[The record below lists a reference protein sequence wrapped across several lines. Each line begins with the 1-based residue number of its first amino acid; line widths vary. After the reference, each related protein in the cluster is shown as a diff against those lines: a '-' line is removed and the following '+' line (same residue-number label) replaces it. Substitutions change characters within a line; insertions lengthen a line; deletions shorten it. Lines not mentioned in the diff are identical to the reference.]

1 MKKRVL
7 FVALALFSF
16 AAFFSCSNAAGGSD
30 SESSK
35 PSSASASKKPGYVT
49 LTGTVSVSGAV
60 PKILSD
66 NYDSSSDN
74 GGVSRSAQ
82 PGINTSGDGATMEY
96 FARATSGDLVSEGA
110 FGSGAEAKMFGLEL
124 QAGIEWTIVV
134 GVREKST
141 QKPIPARTVYLSST
155 WKVKPDPAAPTISH
169 NFVPVPN
176 TSGGT
181 GSIALKI
188 KYSPSLYEITP
199 KFVDGPSGFEALNDE
214 NWTKLEKSDGW
225 IFQLSGVKSGKYEL
239 CLDFKVKSTNEIV
252 YSTIQSVTVANGM
265 TTDSWVA
272 DSSSSAVSPISA
284 SGEFNFNS
292 NASTLMAAFL
302 GTNLFVG
309 KVSDDCDAPA
319 DTNSGNYLSPLA
331 TVTAAVE
338 KIASFG
344 NKDSDYFVRVSGTVG
359 AMGSRLPAD
368 IESIS
373 KSSNAKSLTIIGTS
387 GSNADCIKT
396 ASAANPAVKV
406 STDVPVTFKNIKIM
420 GVSGGMGS
428 GMAISAFGGSNVT
441 IDEGCLITGG
451 KVGVSVTGDST
462 KVTMK
467 GGSFSGNDAD
477 VYLASEKVLTVDC
490 NLSDVADKGIVVS
503 LQSWTRGTQFSE
515 SGEHLS
521 AITEDIVK
529 KFDFTKT
536 GWDTPIYDSDKKAK
550 IDADI
555 YVAASGKDSE
565 TVDGITVENTIGN
578 KNYPFASIKQASKY
592 LDASHGTIYVK
603 GSVSGAQE
611 IPSTVASTCTAIKL
625 TGLSDLPTSGTNAYV
640 PSDEINAGGAVG
652 AGTALKVAT
661 SVPVTIENLKITG
674 GRSGTSRTGG
684 GISVNAGSVTLSD
697 GAWVSGNLAN
707 GNVNCGGGVYVK
719 SEAKLFM
726 RGKSLVGDKSA
737 ATNESGAN
745 NLEVG
750 QGGGICNE
758 GSVYIGCN
766 ESGVAATGY
775 ALDDGYGV
783 RGNWSNQYGGGIAN
797 LGTLIIASGEI
808 SYNATDYNAYSEGWG
823 AVSTPGGG
831 VYNKSGSLTINGGKI
846 YANKSTDGGGIYL
859 QGGSAVMNGGTIG
872 GDTTDMGNVAAGKG
886 LSSGGGLVIN
896 TSCEFKML
904 GGTISHNSAK
914 NFGGAVS
921 ASGTFTMSGGIIS
934 ENEVNGLG
942 DVHGGAVYVYGT
954 FNLNGSAYI
963 PSGVKNSSG
972 VLVSGAGKN
981 DVYLYN
987 GRTVTVTGTLSPR
1000 SNGLSSGTAKTNS
1013 IEALA
1018 LSSWSRGT
1026 KFLSASGSYTALSE
1040 NDLKKFD
1047 FTDSGWDKERYK
1059 VTSDNDAAKITSP
1072 IYVASSGDADST
1084 RIVCSKAPTSGNNG
1098 TKAKPYATIAA
1109 ALADSELSKVSN
1121 TITIDGT
1128 LSAQTIENTTT
1139 VASGVTVVT
1148 LQGYKASGAAT
1159 SAATINGKG
1168 TSIALNIAKSLTYTI
1183 KDLKITNGKSSIG
1196 GGIHLAAGTLNLE
1209 SGATVYGNK
1218 ATDSGAGVSVA
1229 SGAILNIK
1237 DGSEIYSNSAYS
1249 GNISGGGIVNSGSVN
1264 ISGGKIYQN
1273 SANKGGAIYNWST
1286 VTITGGTIGGSG
1298 IANSATTAGAAIY
1311 QDGTLYM
1318 KGAGVVDGS
1327 NDVYLASGK
1336 FVTVTGAFDSSV
1348 TTAAT
1353 ITPDTWKRMREI
1365 VYPSGTGQTV
1375 DGVKDKFKLS
1385 KDDGGWERVTKN
1397 VSSKDYLAINSPIY
1411 VVASSSSSGSRPDAT
1426 WGWGSA
1432 SGNGTKTSPYSSIA
1446 DALGCADITS
1456 VKKITIAGTIK
1467 GNQSIAS
1474 AKIPSGLAEL
1484 EITGYNNSATLNGN
1498 ASGTTLSVSAGSAT
1512 FPVTIT
1518 NLNITGGKSN
1528 YGGGIYIGEKGGTV
1542 NLGSGAKV
1550 YSNNATSGKY
1560 GAGVY
1565 VSGGATLNIKSGAE
1579 IYSNTAES
1587 GNISGGGVYVAAGS
1601 GSGVNAI
1608 AAGALNMSGG
1618 YVYSNSAQNGGAV
1631 CNLGTLTMTGG
1642 TIGKNSSGT
1651 SKPNTATGTG
1661 GAIQQSGTFK
1671 ISGSAIVYA
1680 GSEKS
1685 NDVYLVTGKYVT
1697 LPDSSFSGSATITP
1711 SAWNRGK
1718 QVLDGTYAGTHA
1730 GKFSVTDSDWSVV
1743 ADSSVGKL
1751 NTGTTI
1757 YVSEAKMSTSTGY
1770 NTGSDSTGRGTQKY
1784 PYATIQTAAKETW
1797 KAQAYTISVNGTLK
1811 ATSTD
1816 TLQSIPSDTKVKA
1829 TSITLSGSNS
1839 ATINANSKGSALT
1852 ISKAIPVTIENLT
1865 ITGGSATNGGGIYVS
1880 VKGASLTLSTGVN
1893 VTANTA
1899 SANGGGVYFA
1909 GTNASGGTA
1918 NLIMQGTAKIGGNTA
1933 TNCGGGVYLS
1943 YANLCMSGS
1952 ALIGETGSSITSA
1965 ATSGSKSNSAAS
1977 GGGIYLA
1984 TGGKLRLGYAS
1995 ASAASG
2001 TTLSADY
2008 GVRHNYASNMGGGI
2022 YANGDVDF
2030 ASGAISY
2037 NGTAAGSGNHGGGIY
2052 TYSGT
2057 FTMSGGTIAKNKGYY
2072 GGGVY
2077 AGGTFNMTSGTIGDS
2092 GASSAANSS
2101 SNCSNYAASLGGGV
2115 YISGGGEFSG
2125 GYIAYN
2131 YAQSGGGI
2139 NVSGSNALTVK
2150 NTVQCNGASGRG
2162 TGIYDSGN
2170 LTLDGSVKFYLNN
2183 IDIIRGK
2190 TITLGSS
2197 YAQNN
2202 ISYAPT
2208 VTLNT
2213 VVGTGSWDLARL
2225 LTPGS
2230 GTTLPTAYNKIAL
2243 SSTDSAKYKIN
2254 SKGYLLPISSTPM
2267 QVSDAAV
2274 IETACAALASGDT
2287 LTMEVTAPITP
2298 TSLNV
2303 PAGAQLTLKRSTDLS
2318 ADVNNTSMSY
2328 MLKLNGK
2335 TVGSNDSGD
2344 LILDGGS
2351 TGGFKCYSPLVS
2363 GGGKMHHVT
2372 IRNNDSTKSDYSGTN
2387 PGNAGS
2393 GGAFFVGAGESLSLY
2408 NCTISNC
2415 HAEYGGAIY
2424 AYGEVYLYNTDTIS
2438 NCSATEYGGALY
2450 LNAAPANTNRN
2461 GTIYASITG
2470 CSVTSYSNHGAR
2482 IYAKGYSGSTYAF
2495 TYSGTNY
2502 SATSSAPVTI
2512 E

>member
-1 MKKRVL
+1 MKKRV
-7 FVALALFSF
+7 FFAALALFSF

-74 GGVSRSAQ
+74 DGVSRSAQ

-96 FARATSGDLVSEGA
+96 FARATSGDLVSEGV
-110 FGSGAEAKMFGLEL
+110 FGTGAEAKMFGLEL

-141 QKPIPARTVYLSST
+141 SKQIPERTVYLSST
-155 WKVKPDPAAPTISH
+155 WKVTPDLAAPTISH

-176 TSGGT
+176 TSSGT

-188 KYSPSLYEITP
+188 NYSPSLYEITP
-199 KFVDGPSGFEALNDE
+199 KFVDGPSGFEALNV
-214 NWTKLEKSDGW
+214 WTPIDADGGR
-225 IFQLSGVKSGKYEL
+225 IYKMSNIPSGKYEL
-239 CLDFKVKSTNEIV
+239 CIDFTNTASHVLV

-265 TTDSWVA
+265 ITDSWVA

-284 SGEFNFNS
+284 AGEFKFDS
-292 NASTLMAAFL
+292 SAGGNAQALMAAFL

-309 KVSDDCDAPA
+309 KVSDDCAAPD
-319 DTNSGNYLSPLA
+319 DTNSGNYLSPLK
-331 TVTAAVE
+331 TVTGAVK
-338 KIASFG
+338 KIAQAGSG
-344 NKDSDYFVRVSGTVG
+344 GADYVIRVSGEVSGVG
-359 AMGSRLPAD
+359 TNSAATITSSL
-368 IESIS
+368 IS
-373 KSSNAKSLTIIGTS
+373 TSNAKSLTIIGTS
-387 GSNADCIKT
+387 GDGTDCIK
-396 ASAANPAVKV
+396 SANSQAPAVNI
-406 STDVPVTFKNIKIM
+406 STNVPITFKKIKIM
-420 GVSGGMGS
+420 GSKSGTGEGE
-428 GMAISAFGGSNVT
+428 AINAFGGSKVT
-441 IDEGCLITGG
+441 IDEGSLITGG
-451 KVGVSVTGDST
+451 KIGVNVTGDST

-477 VYLASEKVLTVDC
+477 VYLESGKVLTVDC

-503 LQSWTRGTQFSE
+503 LQSWTRGTQFLEAGASL
-515 SGEHLS
+515 GTLS
-521 AITEDIVK
+521 DAIVG
-529 KFDFTKT
+529 KFDFTIN
-536 GWDTPIYDSDKKAK
+536 GWDTPIYDSNKKAM

-555 YVAASGKDSE
+555 FVAGTGAETCVDASGKACAPAD
-565 TVDGITVENTIGN
+565 DGNTIGN
-578 KNYPFASIKQASKY
+578 KARPFASIKKAAAL
-592 LDASHGTIYVK
+592 LDASHKKIYIDGSIGKQTISATDLPQNK
-603 GSVSGAQE
+603 
-611 IPSTVASTCTAIKL
+611 C
-625 TGLSDLPTSGTNAYV
+625 SDLLLCGANSL
-640 PSDEINAGGAVG
+640 DENGLPKDKIDAGGAENVG
-652 AGTALKVAT
+652 SALTISSA
-661 SVPVTIENLKITG
+661 VPITIENLKITG
-674 GRSGTSRTGG
+674 GNKNYTSSSDNPNSGG
-684 GISVNAGSVTLSD
+684 GISLFENASLSLAD
-697 GAWVSGNLAN
+697 GAMVVGN
-707 GNVNCGGGVYVK
+707 C
-719 SEAKLFM
+719 
-726 RGKSLVGDKSA
+726 A
-737 ATNESGAN
+737 A
-745 NLEVG
+745 L
-750 QGGGICNE
+750 
-758 GSVYIGCN
+758 
-766 ESGVAATGY
+766 
-775 ALDDGYGV
+775 
-783 RGNWSNQYGGGIAN
+783 YGGGIYVPAGASLYMYGTSYIGDN
-797 LGTLIIASGEI
+797 ISTTASSNALGTGCSNAAS
-808 SYNATDYNAYSEGWG
+808 Y
-823 AVSTPGGG
+823 
-831 VYNKSGSLTINGGKI
+831 
-846 YANKSTDGGGIYL
+846 GGGIYNDGAL
-859 QGGSAVMNGGTIG
+859 YLGYKKDGTTQQEAEWTGGVCRNYATTGGG
-872 GDTTDMGNVAAGKG
+872 GIWNYGNVSVRAGDISYNCCAANAAV
-886 LSSGGGLVIN
+886 GGGGVGFSN
-896 TSCEFKML
+896 ENVSDFKFL
-904 GGTISHNSAK
+904 GGTLKENAASR
-914 NFGGAVS
+914 GGAIYV
-921 ASGTFTMSGGIIS
+921 GGS
-934 ENEVNGLG
+934 FSMQGP
-942 DVHGGAVYVYGT
+942 
-954 FNLNGSAYI
+954 AYI
-963 PSGVKNSSG
+963 PRGVKDENG
-972 VLVSGAGKN
+972 DLVFGSGKN
-981 DVYLYN
+981 DVFLKSGN
-987 GRTVTVTGTLSPR
+987 TVYVAGTLNPT
-1000 SNGLSSGTAKTNS
+1000 NTGIAGGTTKSAS
-1013 IEALA
+1013 IEALSLA
-1018 LSSWSRGT
+1018 AWTRGT

-1059 VTSDNDAAKITSP
+1059 ITSDNDAAKITSP

-1098 TKAKPYATIAA
+1098 TKTKPYATIAA

-1128 LSAQTIENTTT
+1128 LSAQSIENTTT

-1209 SGATVYGNK
+1209 NGAMVYGNT

-1229 SGAILNIK
+1229 SDAILNIK

-1365 VYPSGTGQTV
+1365 VYPSGTGLTV

-1385 KDDGGWERVTKN
+1385 KDDEGWERVTKN

-1411 VVASSSSSGSRPDAT
+1411 VVASSSSYGSRPDAT

-1528 YGGGIYIGEKGGTV
+1528 HGGGIYIGEKGGTV
-1542 NLGSGAKV
+1542 NLGSGANV
-1550 YSNNATSGKY
+1550 YSNNATSGYY

-1565 VSGGATLNIKSGAE
+1565 VSGGATLNVKSGSA
-1579 IYSNTAES
+1579 IYSNSAASAS

-1601 GSGVNAI
+1601 GSGANAI
-1608 AAGALNMSGG
+1608 APGALNMSGG

-1730 GKFSVTDSDWSVV
+1730 DKFSVTDSDWSVI

-1757 YVSEAKMSTSTGY
+1757 YVSNSG
-1770 NTGSDSTGRGTQKY
+1770 NDSTGRGTQKY

-1852 ISKAIPVTIENLT
+1852 ISKAIPVTIKNIT

-1899 SANGGGVYFA
+1899 SGNGGGVYFA

-1995 ASAASG
+1995 ASATSG

-2077 AGGTFNMTSGTIGDS
+2077 AGGTFNMTGGTIGDS

-2101 SNCSNYAASLGGGV
+2101 NYSNYAASMGGGV
-2115 YISGGGEFSG
+2115 CISGGGEFSG

-2131 YAQSGGGI
+2131 YAQNGGGI

-2170 LTLDGSVKFYLNN
+2170 LTLDGSVRFYLNN

-2197 YAQNN
+2197 YAQTN

-2225 LTPGS
+2225 LTPSGS
-2230 GTTLPTAYNKIAL
+2230 SLPTAYNKIAL

-2303 PAGAQLTLKRSTDLS
+2303 PAGATLTLKRSTDLS
-2318 ADVNNTSMSY
+2318 AAVNNTSMSF

-2372 IRNNDSTKSDYSGTN
+2372 IRNNDSTKSGYSGTN

-2450 LNAAPANTNRN
+2450 LNAAPANTNRS

-2502 SATSSAPVTI
+2502 NATSSAPVTI

>member
-503 LQSWTRGTQFSE
+503 LQSWTRGTQFIE

-661 SVPVTIENLKITG
+661 SVPVTIENLK
-674 GRSGTSRTGG
+674 
-684 GISVNAGSVTLSD
+684 
-697 GAWVSGNLAN
+697 
-707 GNVNCGGGVYVK
+707 
-719 SEAKLFM
+719 
-726 RGKSLVGDKSA
+726 
-737 ATNESGAN
+737 
-745 NLEVG
+745 
-750 QGGGICNE
+750 
-758 GSVYIGCN
+758 
-766 ESGVAATGY
+766 
-775 ALDDGYGV
+775 
-783 RGNWSNQYGGGIAN
+783 
-797 LGTLIIASGEI
+797 
-808 SYNATDYNAYSEGWG
+808 
-823 AVSTPGGG
+823 
-831 VYNKSGSLTINGGKI
+831 
-846 YANKSTDGGGIYL
+846 
-859 QGGSAVMNGGTIG
+859 
-872 GDTTDMGNVAAGKG
+872 
-886 LSSGGGLVIN
+886 
-896 TSCEFKML
+896 
-904 GGTISHNSAK
+904 
-914 NFGGAVS
+914 
-921 ASGTFTMSGGIIS
+921 
-934 ENEVNGLG
+934 
-942 DVHGGAVYVYGT
+942 
-954 FNLNGSAYI
+954 
-963 PSGVKNSSG
+963 
-972 VLVSGAGKN
+972 
-981 DVYLYN
+981 
-987 GRTVTVTGTLSPR
+987 
-1000 SNGLSSGTAKTNS
+1000 
-1013 IEALA
+1013 
-1018 LSSWSRGT
+1018 
-1026 KFLSASGSYTALSE
+1026 
-1040 NDLKKFD
+1040 
-1047 FTDSGWDKERYK
+1047 
-1059 VTSDNDAAKITSP
+1059 
-1072 IYVASSGDADST
+1072 
-1084 RIVCSKAPTSGNNG
+1084 
-1098 TKAKPYATIAA
+1098 
-1109 ALADSELSKVSN
+1109 
-1121 TITIDGT
+1121 
-1128 LSAQTIENTTT
+1128 
-1139 VASGVTVVT
+1139 
-1148 LQGYKASGAAT
+1148 
-1159 SAATINGKG
+1159 
-1168 TSIALNIAKSLTYTI
+1168 
-1183 KDLKITNGKSSIG
+1183 
-1196 GGIHLAAGTLNLE
+1196 
-1209 SGATVYGNK
+1209 
-1218 ATDSGAGVSVA
+1218 
-1229 SGAILNIK
+1229 
-1237 DGSEIYSNSAYS
+1237 
-1249 GNISGGGIVNSGSVN
+1249 
-1264 ISGGKIYQN
+1264 
-1273 SANKGGAIYNWST
+1273 
-1286 VTITGGTIGGSG
+1286 
-1298 IANSATTAGAAIY
+1298 
-1311 QDGTLYM
+1311 
-1318 KGAGVVDGS
+1318 
-1327 NDVYLASGK
+1327 
-1336 FVTVTGAFDSSV
+1336 
-1348 TTAAT
+1348 
-1353 ITPDTWKRMREI
+1353 
-1365 VYPSGTGQTV
+1365 
-1375 DGVKDKFKLS
+1375 
-1385 KDDGGWERVTKN
+1385 
-1397 VSSKDYLAINSPIY
+1397 
-1411 VVASSSSSGSRPDAT
+1411 
-1426 WGWGSA
+1426 
-1432 SGNGTKTSPYSSIA
+1432 
-1446 DALGCADITS
+1446 
-1456 VKKITIAGTIK
+1456 
-1467 GNQSIAS
+1467 
-1474 AKIPSGLAEL
+1474 
-1484 EITGYNNSATLNGN
+1484 
-1498 ASGTTLSVSAGSAT
+1498 
-1512 FPVTIT
+1512 
-1518 NLNITGGKSN
+1518 
-1528 YGGGIYIGEKGGTV
+1528 
-1542 NLGSGAKV
+1542 
-1550 YSNNATSGKY
+1550 
-1560 GAGVY
+1560 
-1565 VSGGATLNIKSGAE
+1565 
-1579 IYSNTAES
+1579 
-1587 GNISGGGVYVAAGS
+1587 
-1601 GSGVNAI
+1601 
-1608 AAGALNMSGG
+1608 
-1618 YVYSNSAQNGGAV
+1618 
-1631 CNLGTLTMTGG
+1631 
-1642 TIGKNSSGT
+1642 
-1651 SKPNTATGTG
+1651 
-1661 GAIQQSGTFK
+1661 
-1671 ISGSAIVYA
+1671 
-1680 GSEKS
+1680 
-1685 NDVYLVTGKYVT
+1685 
-1697 LPDSSFSGSATITP
+1697 
-1711 SAWNRGK
+1711 
-1718 QVLDGTYAGTHA
+1718 
-1730 GKFSVTDSDWSVV
+1730 
-1743 ADSSVGKL
+1743 
-1751 NTGTTI
+1751 
-1757 YVSEAKMSTSTGY
+1757 
-1770 NTGSDSTGRGTQKY
+1770 
-1784 PYATIQTAAKETW
+1784 
-1797 KAQAYTISVNGTLK
+1797 
-1811 ATSTD
+1811 
-1816 TLQSIPSDTKVKA
+1816 
-1829 TSITLSGSNS
+1829 
-1839 ATINANSKGSALT
+1839 
-1852 ISKAIPVTIENLT
+1852 

>member
-1 MKKRVL
+1 MKKRV
-7 FVALALFSF
+7 FFAVLALFSF

-74 GGVSRSAQ
+74 DGVSRSAQ
-82 PGINTSGDGATMEY
+82 PGIDTSGASATMEY
-96 FARATSGDLVSEGA
+96 FARATSGNLVSEGA
-110 FGSGAEAKMFGLEL
+110 FGTGADAKKFGLEL

-141 QKPIPARTVYLSST
+141 SKPIPARTVYLSST
-155 WKVKPDPAAPTISH
+155 WKVTPDPAAPTISH

-188 KYSPSLYEITP
+188 NYSPSLYEVKP
-199 KFVDGPSGFEALNDE
+199 KFVDGPSGFEALNSVD
-214 NWTKLEKSDGW
+214 WTYDPADGGR
-225 IFQLSGVKSGKYEL
+225 IYKRSSIPSGKYEL
-239 CLDFKVKSTNEIV
+239 CLDFKNTASQVLV
-252 YSTIQSVTVANGM
+252 YSTIQSVTVADGM
-265 TTDSWVA
+265 ITDSWVA

-284 SGEFNFNS
+284 AGEFKFDS
-292 NASTLMAAFL
+292 SAGGNAQALMAAFL

-309 KVSDDCDAPA
+309 KVSDDCAAPA
-319 DTNSGNYLSPLA
+319 DTNSGNYLSPLK
-331 TVTAAVE
+331 TVTGAVR
-338 KIASFG
+338 KIADAG
-344 NKDSDYFVRVSGTVG
+344 NSNADYVIRVSGEVEGTNS
-359 AMGSRLPAD
+359 ASPAV
-368 IESIS
+368 IQAIS
-373 KSSNAKSLTIIGTS
+373 TSNAKSLTIIGTS
-387 GSNADCIKT
+387 GDGTDCIKS
-396 ASAANPAVKV
+396 ASSQAPAVNI
-406 STDVPVTFKNIKIM
+406 STNVPITFKKIKIM
-420 GVSGGMGS
+420 GSKSGAGAGE
-428 GMAISAFGGSNVT
+428 AINAFGGSKVT
-441 IDEGCLITGG
+441 IDEGSLITGG
-451 KVGVSVTGDST
+451 KIGVNVTGDST

-477 VYLASEKVLTVDC
+477 VYLESGKVLTVDC

-503 LQSWTRGTQFSE
+503 LQSWTRGTQFLEAGASL
-515 SGEHLS
+515 GTLS
-521 AITEDIVK
+521 DAIVG

-536 GWDTPIYDSDKKAK
+536 GWDTPIDASNKKAT

-555 YVAASGKDSE
+555 YVAANGVDKDSE
-565 TVDGITVENTIGN
+565 NVENTIGN
-578 KNYPFASIKQASKY
+578 KAYPFKTIAKAAAL
-592 LDASHGTIYVK
+592 LDASHNKICID
-603 GSVSGAQE
+603 GSVGKQTISA
-611 IPSTVASTCTAIKL
+611 T
-625 TGLSDLPTSGTNAYV
+625 DLPTSKCSSLILCGANGLDDDGL
-640 PSDEINAGGAVG
+640 PKDKIDAGGTDDC
-652 AGTALKVAT
+652 GTALTIGTA
-661 SVPVTIENLKITG
+661 VPITIQNLKITG
-674 GRSGTSRTGG
+674 G
-684 GISVNAGSVTLSD
+684 NK
-697 GAWVSGNLAN
+697 GNSSPN
-707 GNVNCGGGVYVK
+707 
-719 SEAKLFM
+719 
-726 RGKSLVGDKSA
+726 
-737 ATNESGAN
+737 
-745 NLEVG
+745 
-750 QGGGICNE
+750 
-758 GSVYIGCN
+758 
-766 ESGVAATGY
+766 
-775 ALDDGYGV
+775 
-783 RGNWSNQYGGGIAN
+783 
-797 LGTLIIASGEI
+797 
-808 SYNATDYNAYSEGWG
+808 
-823 AVSTPGGG
+823 
-831 VYNKSGSLTINGGKI
+831 YNK
-846 YANKSTDGGGIYL
+846 GGGIYL
-859 QGGSAVMNGGTIG
+859 QSGSSLELADGAMVTGNTCGLYGGGIYTESNTTLFMYGTSYVGDKTATTASGNDPAKCSNSASYGGGIHNSGKVYLGYKKDGSSFKEADWTGGVCRNYVENNGGGIY
-872 GDTTDMGNVAAGKG
+872 NSA
-886 LSSGGGLVIN
+886 SGEI
-896 TSCEFKML
+896 KMRA
-904 GGTISHNSAK
+904 GTISYNKGSRYA
-914 NFGGAVS
+914 GGIAVS
-921 ASGTFTMSGGIIS
+921 ASGNAVELLGGTLK
-934 ENEVNGLG
+934 ENEANIG
-942 DVHGGAVYVYGT
+942 GGAVYVENS
-954 FNLNGSAYI
+954 FSMQGSAYI
-963 PSGVKNSSG
+963 PSGVKNDSG
-972 VLVSGAGKN
+972 VLVSGTGKN
-981 DVYLYN
+981 DVYLVD
-987 GRTVTVTGTLSPR
+987 GKTVTVAGTLSPTTTGAAGETAASVSVGALTPNEYKR
-1000 SNGLSSGTAKTNS
+1000 GKKILSS
-1013 IEALA
+1013 
-1018 LSSWSRGT
+1018 SS
-1026 KFLSASGSYTALSE
+1026 
-1040 NDLKKFD
+1040 
-1047 FTDSGWDKERYK
+1047 
-1059 VTSDNDAAKITSP
+1059 
-1072 IYVASSGDADST
+1072 
-1084 RIVCSKAPTSGNNG
+1084 
-1098 TKAKPYATIAA
+1098 
-1109 ALADSELSKVSN
+1109 
-1121 TITIDGT
+1121 T
-1128 LSAQTIENTTT
+1128 L
-1139 VASGVTVVT
+1139 
-1148 LQGYKASGAAT
+1148 
-1159 SAATINGKG
+1159 
-1168 TSIALNIAKSLTYTI
+1168 
-1183 KDLKITNGKSSIG
+1183 
-1196 GGIHLAAGTLNLE
+1196 
-1209 SGATVYGNK
+1209 
-1218 ATDSGAGVSVA
+1218 
-1229 SGAILNIK
+1229 
-1237 DGSEIYSNSAYS
+1237 
-1249 GNISGGGIVNSGSVN
+1249 
-1264 ISGGKIYQN
+1264 
-1273 SANKGGAIYNWST
+1273 
-1286 VTITGGTIGGSG
+1286 
-1298 IANSATTAGAAIY
+1298 
-1311 QDGTLYM
+1311 
-1318 KGAGVVDGS
+1318 S
-1327 NDVYLASGK
+1327 NDVKAL
-1336 FVTVTGAFDSSV
+1336 
-1348 TTAAT
+1348 
-1353 ITPDTWKRMREI
+1353 
-1365 VYPSGTGQTV
+1365 
-1375 DGVKDKFKLS
+1375 FKLT
-1385 KDDGGWERVTKN
+1385 KDDAGWEREDDTSSTTKY
-1397 VSSKDYLAINSPIY
+1397 VYITSPIY
-1411 VVASSSSSGSRPDAT
+1411 VVASSSTYGSRPDTT
-1426 WGWGSA
+1426 WGWGKTKNA
-1432 SGNGTKTSPYSSIA
+1432 GGNGTKTSPYSSIEE
-1446 DALGCADITS
+1446 ALKDGDIAS
-1456 VKKITIAGTIK
+1456 VKKIKIAGTVK

-1474 AKIPSGLAEL
+1474 IPSSLTAL
-1484 EITGYNNSATLNGN
+1484 EITGYDSNAKLDGNNSG
-1498 ASGTTLSVSAGSAT
+1498 STLSVSAGSAT

-1542 NLGSGAKV
+1542 NLDSGAKV
-1550 YSNNATSGKY
+1550 YSNKVTSGKY

-1601 GSGVNAI
+1601 GSGANAI

-1618 YVYSNSAQNGGAV
+1618 YVYSNSAQYGGAV

-1642 TIGKNSSGT
+1642 RIGQNSSGT

-1661 GAIQQSGTFK
+1661 GAIQQGGTFK

-1685 NDVYLVTGKYVT
+1685 NDVYIVIGKYVT

-1718 QVLDGTYAGTHA
+1718 QVLDGDYAGTHA

-1757 YVSEAKMSTSTGY
+1757 YVSNSG
-1770 NTGSDSTGRGTQKY
+1770 NDSTGRGTSTK

-1797 KAQAYTISVNGTLK
+1797 KAQAYTISVSGTLK

-1852 ISKAIPVTIENLT
+1852 ISKAVPVTIKNIT

-1880 VKGASLTLSTGVN
+1880 AASASLTLGQGAKVS
-1893 VTANTA
+1893 ANTVTG
-1899 SANGGGVYFA
+1899 NGGGIYIA
-1909 GTNASGGTA
+1909 GTSGTGNTA
-1918 NLIMQGTAKIGGNTA
+1918 NLIMNSTA
-1933 TNCGGGVYLS
+1933 TISGNSATGTSSYGGGVYLK

-1984 TGGKLRLGYAS
+1984 TGGKLRLGYAN
-1995 ASAASG
+1995 ASATSG

-2077 AGGTFNMTSGTIGDS
+2077 AGGTFNMTGGTIGDS

-2101 SNCSNYAASLGGGV
+2101 SNCSNYAVSMGGGV
-2115 YISGGGEFSG
+2115 CISGGGEFSG

-2131 YAQSGGGI
+2131 YAQNGGGI

-2170 LTLDGSVKFYLNN
+2170 LTLDGSVRFYLNN

-2197 YAQNN
+2197 YAQTNT
-2202 ISYAPT
+2202 SYAPA

-2318 ADVNNTSMSY
+2318 AAVNNTSMSY
-2328 MLKLNGK
+2328 MLNLNGQ

-2351 TGGFKCYSPLVS
+2351 TGGFKCYSPLV
-2363 GGGKMHHVT
+2363 GGGGMMHHVT
-2372 IRNNDSTKSDYSGTN
+2372 IRNNDSTKSGYSGTN
-2387 PGNAGS
+2387 SGNVGC
-2393 GGAFFVGAGESLSLY
+2393 GGAFFLGAGKSLSLY

-2415 HAEYGGAIY
+2415 HAKYGGAIY
-2424 AYGEVYLYNTDTIS
+2424 AYGEVYLFNTDTIS

-2470 CSVTSYSNHGAR
+2470 CSVTGYSNHGAR
-2482 IYAKGYSGSTYAF
+2482 IYAEGYSGSTYKF
-2495 TYSGTNY
+2495 TYSEINY
-2502 SATSSAPVTI
+2502 NATSSDPVAI